1 MKGWTAARMADALVT
16 MNDLRAILEMVPR
29 NGPEPDPHLR
39 EVITGSLKRKPKRK
53 PKRKTKCKARREPRR
68 KRKPQIGINS
78 FSNDEIRSLASLAVA
93 AGVFP
98 PYASPPSTYLEL
110 LDDIGELE
118 RVCKPVKKNGKVGLT
133 LPQARKA
140 LKFLALRAGGMR
152 TGEALSA
159 SQLKSRVPIYTYCL
173 CNKAFRTMY
182 EAAIMRRM

>member
-1 MKGWTAARMADALVT
+1 MD
-16 MNDLRAILEMVPR
+16 DLRAILEMVPR

-39 EVITGSLKRKPKRK
+39 EVIMGSLKRKLKRKPKRK
-53 PKRKTKCKARREPRR
+53 AKRVVRRR
-68 KRKPQIGINS
+68 RKPQIGIGS
-78 FSNDEIRSLASLAVA
+78 FPNGEIRILASLAVA
-93 AGVFP
+93 AGIFP
-98 PYASPPSTYLEL
+98 PDAPPVGAYEEL
-110 LDDIGELE
+110 QDDIRGLE
-118 RVCKPVKKNGKVGLT
+118 RVCKPAGKSGNARLS

-173 CNKAFRTMY
+173 CNKAFRAMY